1 MISLRRLEQNNF
13 VLVFFVTSIQSIP
26 YILNS
31 SNYNKDLQFLKKYAN
46 IYLLNNR
53 MVLHMVGMGYRTLK
67 TAVGAGLAIWIA
79 SLLDLEF
86 ATFAAIIVI
95 MCIEKTKK
103 KTLNT
108 IQKKFF
114 ASLLSL
120 FLGAVFFE
128 VFGYNPIVFSFFIL
142 LFVPILVKARIQA
155 GFVTS
160 MVVVLHIYTVKDANL
175 DIFLNEL
182 YIIFIGMGI
191 ALLVNSF
198 MPNFKRD
205 IETFK
210 KKIEHKFSAI
220 LYEFSAYLRD
230 SERNWNGKEILEVE
244 EIINQAKSIAIQDV
258 ENHILRKLNK
268 DYYYLEMREDQ
279 LELLKHMVKIVAIVS
294 SSDLHV
300 EQKEMFAEFLAYLSQ
315 NVHSG
320 DTTDSSLHKLEEC
333 MASIRETELPKTRE
347 EFEIRAN
354 LFYLIFEIENYLNI
368 KKKLFSRRS

>member
-1 MISLRRLEQNNF
+1 MI
-13 VLVFFVTSIQSIP
+13 
-26 YILNS
+26 
-31 SNYNKDLQFLKKYAN
+31 
-46 IYLLNNR
+46 
-53 MVLHMVGMGYRTLK
+53 GMGYRTIK

-103 KTLNT
+103 KTLIT
-108 IQKKFF
+108 INQKFF

-120 FLGAVFFE
+120 TLGALFFE
-128 VFGYNPIVFSFFIL
+128 LLGYYPIVFALFIL
-142 LFVPILVKARIQA
+142 LFVPLLVKIRIQG

-160 MVVVLHIYTVKDANL
+160 MVVVLHVYTVEKADL
-175 DIFLNEL
+175 TMFLNEF

-205 IETFK
+205 IDTFK
-210 KKIEHKFSAI
+210 IEIEQKFEVI
-220 LYEFSAYLRD
+220 LYEFSAHLRD
-230 SERNWNGKEILEVE
+230 SERNWDGKEILEVE
-244 EIINQAKSIAIQDV
+244 DLINQSKSIAIQDV
-258 ENHILRKLNK
+258 ENHLLRKKNK

-279 LELLKHMVKIVAIVS
+279 LELLKHMMRIIAVFTSTPLPVK
-294 SSDLHV
+294 
-300 EQKEMFAEFLAYLSQ
+300 QKEMFADFLEDLSR

-320 DTTDSSLHKLEEC
+320 DTTDISLNELKELN
-333 MASIRETELPKTRE
+333 ASIGQTELPKTRD

-354 LFYLIFEIENYLNI
+354 LFYLIFEMENYLNI
-368 KKKLFSRRS
+368 KKKLFEKRSRK

>member
-1 MISLRRLEQNNF
+1 
-13 VLVFFVTSIQSIP
+13 
-26 YILNS
+26 
-31 SNYNKDLQFLKKYAN
+31 
-46 IYLLNNR
+46 
-53 MVLHMVGMGYRTLK
+53 MVGMGYRTLK

>member
-1 MISLRRLEQNNF
+1 
-13 VLVFFVTSIQSIP
+13 
-26 YILNS
+26 
-31 SNYNKDLQFLKKYAN
+31 
-46 IYLLNNR
+46 
-53 MVLHMVGMGYRTLK
+53 MVGMGYRTMK

-120 FLGAVFFE
+120 ILGAVFFE
-128 VFGYNPIVFSFFIL
+128 VFGYNPIVFSIFIL
-142 LFVPILVKARIQA
+142 LFVPILVKTRIQG

-160 MVVVLHIYTVKDANL
+160 MVVVLHIYTLKNANL

-205 IETFK
+205 IETYK
-210 KKIEHKFSAI
+210 EKIEQKFEVI
-220 LYEFSAYLRD
+220 LYEFAAYLRD
-230 SERNWNGKEILEVE
+230 SERNWDEKEIIEVE
-244 EIINQAKSIAIQDV
+244 EIINQSKSIAIQDV
-258 ENHILRKLNK
+258 ENHLLRKQNR

-279 LELLKHMVKIVAIVS
+279 LELLKHMITIVPIVS
-294 SSDLHV
+294 SSDLPV
-300 EQKEMFAEFLAYLSQ
+300 KQKEMFAVFLEYLSL
-315 NVHSG
+315 NVDPR
-320 DTTDSSLHKLEEC
+320 DTTEISLNRLEELK
-333 MASIRETELPKTRE
+333 AANRETELPKTRE

-368 KKKLFSRRS
+368 KKKLFARRSR

>member
-1 MISLRRLEQNNF
+1 MI
-13 VLVFFVTSIQSIP
+13 
-26 YILNS
+26 
-31 SNYNKDLQFLKKYAN
+31 
-46 IYLLNNR
+46 
-53 MVLHMVGMGYRTLK
+53 GMGYRTIK

-103 KTLNT
+103 KTLIT
-108 IQKKFF
+108 MKDKFF

-120 FLGAVFFE
+120 IIGALFFE
-128 VFGYNPIVFSFFIL
+128 VLGYNPIVFSLFIL
-142 LFVPILVKARIQA
+142 LFVPILVRGHIQA

-160 MVVVLHIYTVKDANL
+160 MVVVLHVYTVKNATWAM
-175 DIFLNEL
+175 FLNEL

-205 IETFK
+205 IENFK
-210 KKIEHKFSAI
+210 KEIEQKFEII
-220 LYEFSAYLRD
+220 LFEFSAHLRD
-230 SERNWNGKEILEVE
+230 SMRNWDGKEILEVE
-244 EIINQAKSIAIQDV
+244 DLINQSKSIAIQDV
-258 ENHILRKLNK
+258 ENRLLRKQNI

-279 LELLKHMVKIVAIVS
+279 LELLKHMMKIVAIFS
-294 SSDLHV
+294 SFSLDV
-300 EQKEMFAEFLAYLSQ
+300 KQKEMFAEFLENLSR

-320 DTTDSSLHKLEEC
+320 DTTDISLNELEKLN
-333 MASIRETELPKTRE
+333 ALIRKMELPKTRE

-354 LFYLIFEIENYLNI
+354 LFYLIFEMKNYLDI
-368 KKKLFSRRS
+368 KKKLFAKRSQ